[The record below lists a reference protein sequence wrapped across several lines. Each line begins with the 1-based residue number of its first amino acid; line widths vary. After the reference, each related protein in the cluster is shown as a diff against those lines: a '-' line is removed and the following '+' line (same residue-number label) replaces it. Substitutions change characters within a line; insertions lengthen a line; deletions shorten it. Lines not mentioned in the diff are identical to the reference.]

1 MEQIYNWVQKLNTDV
16 NSILTSF
23 KILTSKTLK
32 FKEVSKE
39 YDNVLDKITNIFSY
53 MKSISTLND
62 KIYEQ
67 DSQSNVSDES
77 SNLDAKVQE
86 ALEQLGG
93 INKLKDQKVHV
104 DQLNTQ
110 FNILKDQNPLT
121 PSGGSGSSDASG
133 GDSDTSQN
141 NNSNVT
147 NSFLFFFFVIFI
159 LLFVVLILYFIFQ
172 NFANTK

>member
-1 MEQIYNWVQKLNTDV
+1 MEQIYIWVQKLNTDV

-23 KILTSKTLK
+23 EILTAKTLK
-32 FKEVSKE
+32 FREVSKE

-62 KIYEQ
+62 AIYEQ
-67 DSQSNVSDES
+67 DSKSSVSDES

-93 INKLKDQKVHV
+93 IKKLKDQKVHV
-104 DQLNTQ
+104 DQLNAQ

-121 PSGGSGSSDASG
+121 PSGGSGSSNTSG

>member
-1 MEQIYNWVQKLNTDV
+1 MEQIYIWVQKLNTDV

-23 KILTSKTLK
+23 EILTAKTLK
-32 FKEVSKE
+32 FREVSKE

-62 KIYEQ
+62 EIYEQ
-67 DSQSNVSDES
+67 DSKSSVSDES

-86 ALEQLGG
+86 ALDQLGG

-110 FNILKDQNPLT
+110 FNILKDQSPLT
-121 PSGGSGSSDASG
+121 PSGVSGSSD
-133 GDSDTSQN
+133 TFQN
-141 NNSNVT
+141 NNYNVT

>member
-1 MEQIYNWVQKLNTDV
+1 MEQIYIWVQKLNTDV

-23 KILTSKTLK
+23 EILTAKTLK
-32 FKEVSKE
+32 FREVSKE

-62 KIYEQ
+62 VIYEQ
-67 DSQSNVSDES
+67 DSKSSVSDES

-86 ALEQLGG
+86 ALDQLGG

-121 PSGGSGSSDASG
+121 PSGGSGS
-133 GDSDTSQN
+133 SDTSQN

>member
-1 MEQIYNWVQKLNTDV
+1 MEQIYIWVQKLNTDV

-23 KILTSKTLK
+23 EILTAKTLK
-32 FKEVSKE
+32 FREVSKE

-62 KIYEQ
+62 EIYEQ
-67 DSQSNVSDES
+67 DSKSSVSDES

-86 ALEQLGG
+86 ALDQLGG

-121 PSGGSGSSDASG
+121 PSGGSGS
-133 GDSDTSQN
+133 SDTSQN

>member
-1 MEQIYNWVQKLNTDV
+1 MEQIYTWVQKLNTDV

-23 KILTSKTLK
+23 EILTAKTLK
-32 FKEVSKE
+32 FREVSKE

-62 KIYEQ
+62 QIYEQ
-67 DSQSNVSDES
+67 DSKSSVSDES

-86 ALEQLGG
+86 ALDQLGG

-110 FNILKDQNPLT
+110 FNILKDQSPLT
-121 PSGGSGSSDASG
+121 PSGVSGSSD
-133 GDSDTSQN
+133 TFQN

>member
-1 MEQIYNWVQKLNTDV
+1 MEQIYIWVQKLNTDV

-23 KILTSKTLK
+23 EILTAKTLK
-32 FKEVSKE
+32 FREVSKE

-62 KIYEQ
+62 EIYEQ
-67 DSQSNVSDES
+67 DSKSSVSDES

-86 ALEQLGG
+86 ALDQLGG

-121 PSGGSGSSDASG
+121 PSGVSGSSD
-133 GDSDTSQN
+133 TFQN

>member
-1 MEQIYNWVQKLNTDV
+1 MEQIYIWVQKLNTDV

-23 KILTSKTLK
+23 EILKAKTLK
-32 FKEVSKE
+32 FREVSKE

-62 KIYEQ
+62 AIYEQ
-67 DSQSNVSDES
+67 DPNRSVSDES

-93 INKLKDQKVHV
+93 IKKLKDQKVHV
-104 DQLNTQ
+104 YQLNAQ

-121 PSGGSGSSDASG
+121 PSGGSGSSNTSG